1 MGQRLS
7 NISESEEQLKDFNQQ
22 RHFPSQSTYLLP
34 PVITIEI
41 NPQNVYATPDS
52 ASLQIFPVLNREF
65 VCSTSL

>member
-7 NISESEEQLKDFNQQ
+7 NISESEEQLKDFYFGFFFINQQ

-41 NPQNVYATPDS
+41 IPS
-52 ASLQIFPVLNREF
+52 IFMQHQTQLPYKYFL
-65 VCSTSL
+65 S